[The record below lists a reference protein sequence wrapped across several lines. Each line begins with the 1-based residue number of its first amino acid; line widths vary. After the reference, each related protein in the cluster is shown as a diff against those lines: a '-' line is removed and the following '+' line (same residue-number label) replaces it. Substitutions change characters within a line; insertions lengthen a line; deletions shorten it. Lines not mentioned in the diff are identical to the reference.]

1 MLAMIKKVLN
11 LFLET
16 LLTVVMAVLVLDVVW
31 QVIARWIINRPNSA
45 VGEWMRN
52 LFSGWGVNPTFP
64 WTEELATYLMIWVGM
79 LGASV
84 ALNRGSH
91 LGIDYFVSKFS
102 VIRRLKTEAFVF
114 FCIGMFSLFGMLIGG
129 FLLVSKTLELGQIS
143 PAMKVPMGYVY
154 LAVPISGFFLVIYSV
169 ELLLERIST
178 LRKGT
183 EVVSS
188 AQARSTPD

>member
-1 MLAMIKKVLN
+1 MFAVIKKVLN

-45 VGEWMRN
+45 VGDWFRN
-52 LFSGWGVNPTFP
+52 GIAGLGINPTFS

-91 LGIDYFVSKFS
+91 LGIDYMVSKFS
-102 VIRRLKTEAFVF
+102 VTTRMKTEVFVF
-114 FCIGMFSLFGMLIGG
+114 VCIGLFSLVGMLIGG
-129 FLLVSKTLELGQIS
+129 ILLVSKTLELGQTS
-143 PAMKVPMGYVY
+143 PAMKLPMGFVY
-154 LAVPISGFFLVIYSV
+154 LAVPISGFFLVIYSG
-169 ELLLERIST
+169 ELLLARIAM
-178 LRKGT
+178 LRKGPDAAQA
-183 EVVSS
+183 
-188 AQARSTPD
+188 AQARATLD